1 MDNIILEYLSVMRA
15 GIASLRNN
23 LQEVKQRLTS
33 IQAEIGGPER
43 DAGDTYSENVGQ
55 HVRFDCLPAR
65 FKRPSDD

>member
-1 MDNIILEYLSVMRA
+1 MDNIIFEYLSVMRA
-15 GIASLRNN
+15 GIACLRNN

-33 IQAEIGGPER
+33 IQAEIGVPER

-65 FKRPSDD
+65 IGKTE

>member
-15 GIASLRNN
+15 GIAGLRNN
-23 LQEVKQRLTS
+23 LQEVKQRLAS

-43 DAGDTYSENVGQ
+43 DAGDAYSENVGQ

-65 FKRPSDD
+65 IEKTE